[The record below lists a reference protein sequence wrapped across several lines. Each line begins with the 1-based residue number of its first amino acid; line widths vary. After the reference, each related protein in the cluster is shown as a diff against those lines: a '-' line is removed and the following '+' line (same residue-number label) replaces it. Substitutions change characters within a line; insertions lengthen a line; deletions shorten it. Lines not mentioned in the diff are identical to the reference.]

1 MPKQFALASPGVV
14 APDALADA
22 ALDGERDVES
32 VVASGNEQSYDV
44 RPWCDVQFDAATQ
57 FGWPGYRGLL
67 R

>member
-44 RPWCDVQFDAATQ
+44 RP
-57 FGWPGYRGLL
+57 
-67 R
+67 